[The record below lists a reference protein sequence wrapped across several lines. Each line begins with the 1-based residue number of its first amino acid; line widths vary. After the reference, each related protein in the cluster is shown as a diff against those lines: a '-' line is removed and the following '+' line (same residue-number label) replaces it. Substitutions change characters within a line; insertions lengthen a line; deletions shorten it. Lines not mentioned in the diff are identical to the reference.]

1 MKTIKHSYYCL
12 ALVGALSA
20 CGGGGGSSNDAAPNA
35 APVEAPATITKSN
48 APKVA
53 ASAYES
59 TIGAQRM
66 GSSSGLGGGIAGVVV
81 SADTDAAHFD
91 IVTFVGQQVAD
102 LSDLQSSIM
111 DNSVVAVVIP
121 PDTRS
126 CPFGGTTTLS
136 GEVADSSKI
145 SAGDTLVLESDNC
158 DSGSAG
164 VTSGKITML
173 INSVTGGP
181 AENIFG
187 FDATLTMEDTS
198 LTIAGETSV
207 TNGDMRVVTPDA
219 NSASR
224 EAELSGSTFAT
235 TLGNESTTMTNYQI
249 GASFDAATSTS
260 LTDSRGALVSSEFN
274 GQVNFE
280 TTLPF
285 RSLAGDDYPS
295 AGTMLVTGSNDAALR
310 LIVLDAVNVRVEIDV
325 DGDGAFEDSV
335 DTSWAELV
343 EL

>member
-1 MKTIKHSYYCL
+1 MKSIKHTYYCL
-12 ALVGALSA
+12 ALIGALSA
-20 CGGGGGSSNDAAPNA
+20 CGGGGGSNDAAPSA
-35 APVEAPATITKSN
+35 APVEAPATITKTN

-66 GSSSGLGGGIAGVVV
+66 GSSSGLGGGVTGAVV
-81 SADTDAAHFD
+81 SADSDEVQFD
-91 IVTFVGQQVAD
+91 IVAFVGRQVAE
-102 LSDLQSSIM
+102 LSDLQSSIL
-111 DNSVVAVVIP
+111 DNTVVGVAIP

-126 CPFGGTTTLS
+126 CPFGGTLTLS
-136 GEVADSSKI
+136 GEVADRSEI
-145 SAGDTLVLESDNC
+145 SAGDTLVLELDNC
-158 DSGSAG
+158 DSGADG
-164 VTSGKITML
+164 ILNGKITML
-173 INSVTGGP
+173 FNSITGGP
-181 AENIFG
+181 EEDIFG
-187 FDATLTMEDTS
+187 FDTTLTMEDTS

-224 EAELSGSTFAT
+224 EAELSGNTFAT

-274 GQVNFE
+274 GQVTFE

-285 RSLAGDDYPS
+285 RTLAGDDYPS
-295 AGTMLVTGSNDAALR
+295 EGTMLVTGSNDAALR

-343 EL
+343 QL